1 VLLRDVY
8 ALAALCGA
16 VVVAVGPAGVT
27 AGAVVLGR
35 PAGPLSPSR
44 YPDHVRLEQPA
55 SGSGRPGP

>member
-1 VLLRDVY
+1 MRDLLLRQIPIVLLRDVY

-35 PAGPLSPSR
+35 PA
-44 YPDHVRLEQPA
+44 
-55 SGSGRPGP
+55 